1 MPTARA
7 VEIRGAGGVDVLAI
21 REIEIRDP
29 GPGEVLVE
37 VAAAGL
43 NRADILQ
50 RRGLYPAPAGAPANI
65 AGLEYAGTVAAVG
78 SGVPGDSDAGVQ
90 VGARVMGIVGGGG
103 MATHVV
109 VHHRELIPVP
119 AAMSLEH
126 AAAIPEVF
134 LTAYDGLVAQAGL
147 EMGHEVL
154 LHAVG
159 SGIGTAAV
167 QLVNAAGGRAIGTS
181 RTRSK
186 LERCAELGLVHGILV
201 KDGRFAREVRE
212 LTGGRGADIVLDA
225 VGGPYIAETL
235 AGLATRGVIIVIGL
249 LGGITSTTPL
259 GALLSKRASV
269 VGSVLR
275 ARPLEEKAALAQ
287 RFARRVIPLFESGAL
302 RPIVGDVM
310 AMTDIAAAHE
320 RMEQNDTFGKIILA
334 W

>member
-21 REIEIRDP
+21 NDVEIREP
-29 GPGEVLVE
+29 GPGDVLVE

-50 RRGLYPAPAGAPANI
+50 RRGLYPAPRGAPANI

-78 SGVPGDSDAGVQ
+78 DGVQ
-90 VGARVMGIVGGGG
+90 GIATGARVMGIVGGGG

-119 AAMSLEH
+119 EGMSLEH

-134 LTAYDGLVAQAGL
+134 LTAYDGLVVQAGL
-147 EMGHEVL
+147 EMGHRVL

-159 SGIGTAAV
+159 SGIGTAAL
-167 QLVNAAGGRAIGTS
+167 QLVNVAGGQAIGTS
-181 RTRSK
+181 RTQAK
-186 LERCAELGLVHGILV
+186 LERCAELGLRHSILV
-201 KDGRFAREVRE
+201 KDGEFAARTRE
-212 LTGGRGADIVLDA
+212 LTGGRGVDIVLDA
-225 VGGPYIAETL
+225 VGGPYIAESL

-249 LGGITSTTPL
+249 LGGITSNTPL

-310 AMTDIAAAHE
+310 AMSDIAAAHQ
-320 RMEQNDTFGKIILA
+320 RMEKNDTFGKIVLA